1 MPTLTPGTLLK
12 LLDGMKVGAAK
23 PIGEHRSALLQ
34 VSDILPIDVDE
45 KDLWPTRGFYIKV
58 SDSSY
63 FMYASLPFEQ
73 NDLVLS
79 NKMQLGQFMY
89 VDRLEPGLPVPVVKG
104 ARPLPGR
111 HPLVG
116 RPQPIV
122 PMIENGERLGTILT
136 NCAVASPRRRSLWGL
151 NMIPMNGVSSPKLG
165 KSAMLDFGERK
176 PVKERTQTCLIS
188 PLINGRLPKEAS
200 EMAFGSPR
208 TGNILSKI
216 THWKGEIATKIRESS
231 ITSKFRRNKSL
242 GNEGLGIP
250 RTPST
255 ENSTTAPPSI
265 QSVRRAF
272 SSHAFDEKCKSSKP
286 HQLQGT
292 PENSIF
298 LTLPGK
304 LSDLGKEAIR
314 QSAAARN
321 TALQALRDASATET
335 LVQVLKMFS
344 DLSTSARLDAPA
356 VCFDQFLTF
365 HNEIANIVNNM
376 EAIQT
381 STAVTSDKEHII
393 NKLNNEEYLR
403 LLNEIVDNLTSRY
416 ELANVQARAE
426 AFSKLDSFMPDKMKA
441 NLGKSSRLDVNK
453 NRFLARKRPG
463 SAVTDVNKDQNSS
476 LFRLIKL
483 AKQIQ
488 TEAENWFMD
497 FLEAALEAGLKKTK
511 ESSAVDD
518 EKPDCCPRSL
528 IIKVINWVE
537 VEQSDSSKRPVHL
550 RAAEV
555 ARKLRIEVQN
565 P

>member
-122 PMIENGERLGTILT
+122 PMIENGERLG
-136 NCAVASPRRRSLWGL
+136 
-151 NMIPMNGVSSPKLG
+151 

-255 ENSTTAPPSI
+255 VCT
-265 QSVRRAF
+265 
-272 SSHAFDEKCKSSKP
+272 
-286 HQLQGT
+286 LL
-292 PENSIF
+292 IF
-298 LTLPGK
+298 PF
-304 LSDLGKEAIR
+304 I
-314 QSAAARN
+314 
-321 TALQALRDASATET
+321 
-335 LVQVLKMFS
+335 
-344 DLSTSARLDAPA
+344 
-356 VCFDQFLTF
+356 
-365 HNEIANIVNNM
+365 
-376 EAIQT
+376 
-381 STAVTSDKEHII
+381 
-393 NKLNNEEYLR
+393 Y
-403 LLNEIVDNLTSRY
+403 
-416 ELANVQARAE
+416 
-426 AFSKLDSFMPDKMKA
+426 
-441 NLGKSSRLDVNK
+441 
-453 NRFLARKRPG
+453 
-463 SAVTDVNKDQNSS
+463 
-476 LFRLIKL
+476 
-483 AKQIQ
+483 
-488 TEAENWFMD
+488 
-497 FLEAALEAGLKKTK
+497 
-511 ESSAVDD
+511 
-518 EKPDCCPRSL
+518 
-528 IIKVINWVE
+528 
-537 VEQSDSSKRPVHL
+537 
-550 RAAEV
+550 
-555 ARKLRIEVQN
+555 
-565 P
+565 

>member
-122 PMIENGERLGTILT
+122 PMIENGER
-136 NCAVASPRRRSLWGL
+136 
-151 NMIPMNGVSSPKLG
+151 LG